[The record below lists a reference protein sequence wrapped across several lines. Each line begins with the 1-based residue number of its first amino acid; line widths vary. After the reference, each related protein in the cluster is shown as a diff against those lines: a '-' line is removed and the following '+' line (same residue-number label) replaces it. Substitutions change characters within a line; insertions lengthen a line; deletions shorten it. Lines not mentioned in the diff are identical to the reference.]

1 MEIIWSNEL
10 FNRIDQIIDGD
21 KIILNFLNNPKR
33 QLGKTNKF
41 QLFRNYL
48 HTRTLVGLFKN
59 IIKIYTHTYI
69 KISWIFFFF
78 CLQKMRIVAF
88 NIVVRLLL
96 MMRRN
101 LQNRNTEKTL
111 QRVQYPPKVKLER

>member
-21 KIILNFLNNPKR
+21 KIILNFLNNRKR

-78 CLQKMRIVAF
+78 FFFLPSENENCCFQHCC
-88 NIVVRLLL
+88 
-96 MMRRN
+96 
-101 LQNRNTEKTL
+101 KTL
-111 QRVQYPPKVKLER
+111 IDDATESAK

>member
-41 QLFRNYL
+41 Q
-48 HTRTLVGLFKN
+48 
-59 IIKIYTHTYI
+59 
-69 KISWIFFFF
+69 
-78 CLQKMRIVAF
+78 
-88 NIVVRLLL
+88 
-96 MMRRN
+96 
-101 LQNRNTEKTL
+101 
-111 QRVQYPPKVKLER
+111 